1 MRRVSRMHRTVQPT
15 MAAYTQHT
23 STPSNEERVA
33 TMITEWEQ
41 RTGEVASPEFIAN
54 IAAQIS

>member
-1 MRRVSRMHRTVQPT
+1 
-15 MAAYTQHT
+15 MATYSQHS

-33 TMITEWEQ
+33 KMIADWEQ
-41 RTGEVASPEFIAN
+41 KSGEVASPEFIAN

>member
-15 MAAYTQHT
+15 MATYTQHT
-23 STPSNEERVA
+23 SIPTTEQRVT

-41 RTGEVASPEFIAN
+41 RTGEVASPEFIAS

>member
-15 MAAYTQHT
+15 MAAYQPHN
-23 STPSNEERVA
+23 SIPSNDERVA
-33 TMITEWEQ
+33 KMISEWEQ

-54 IAAQIS
+54 IAAQIK